1 MYKNLKFKN
10 LLSLNCHVKAPCHKN
25 LFSLKCSIG
34 SYFTAMKAQ
43 MKVQKKK
50 SSQFQSVRFKEKQDH
65 VFGNSIYEH

>member
-10 LLSLNCHVKAPCHKN
+10 LLSLNCHVKAPLHKN
-25 LFSLKCSIG
+25 VFRLKFSMG

-50 SSQFQSVRFKEKQDH
+50 FHLGFSQ
-65 VFGNSIYEH
+65 

>member
-10 LLSLNCHVKAPCHKN
+10 LLSLNCHVKAPLHKN
-25 LFSLKCSIG
+25 LFRLKFSMG

-50 SSQFQSVRFKEKQDH
+50 FRLDFSQ
-65 VFGNSIYEH
+65 